1 MPDGVSLMW
10 LDRDAQSGHH
20 DTEDRQCAIAAIS
33 DLAARELGHLA
44 TQPDGDTT
52 DGQTVA

>member
-1 MPDGVSLMW
+1 MPDGVSLMR

-20 DTEDRQCAIAAIS
+20 DTEDLQRAVAAIS
-33 DLAARELGHLA
+33 DLAAWELGHLA

-52 DGQTVA
+52 